1 MHLLI
6 IHRRSFCGQESGVP
20 PAPSHLPAAAPAWR
34 PRRQRH
40 LHVHRG
46 RALVGTPQAAVK
58 TIALQV
64 NCTTALQLSPC
75 FFLAFEAS
83 DAIDALLA
91 VPLCRVHPAALE
103 RVPDPMDNIFI
114 ETGFDSGTDLVQ
126 RLMRL
131 RPLLERSSPVSPR
144 RVRALVIDS
153 IAHLFRDVGD
163 NGGID
168 QLAGRMEVLFKI
180 SSLLR

>member
-1 MHLLI
+1 
-6 IHRRSFCGQESGVP
+6 
-20 PAPSHLPAAAPAWR
+20 
-34 PRRQRH
+34 
-40 LHVHRG
+40 
-46 RALVGTPQAAVK
+46 
-58 TIALQV
+58 
-64 NCTTALQLSPC
+64 
-75 FFLAFEAS
+75 
-83 DAIDALLA
+83 
-91 VPLCRVHPAALE
+91 
-103 RVPDPMDNIFI
+103 MDNIFI